1 MGPGSALAT
10 FAVTD
15 EGVGDDPRP
24 IVLVHGFG
32 TDQRVWDEV
41 GPALTADHRVI
52 RLDNAGSGGATD
64 AFVGYQYLNLS
75 RYARDVLDVLEE
87 LDLRDVTVVG
97 HSAGAMIALL
107 AAVESTRIGRLV
119 LIGASPRY
127 LDEPGYR
134 GGMSEADVNA
144 IYTAITLGYDSWA
157 DGFAPLAL
165 QQPPETDKA
174 QAFADCIKALPVERT
189 LTVLCSIFQSD
200 HRASVARVRQ
210 PTLVVQTAHDPF
222 VPIDVAHYLR
232 DHIADSRLAVIDA
245 IGHLP
250 QLTAPELLVDTLRS
264 FV

>member
-1 MGPGSALAT
+1 MGTGSARST

-15 EGVGDDPRP
+15 EGRRDDAHPL
-24 IVLVHGFG
+24 VMVHGFG
-32 TDQRVWDEV
+32 TDQRVWDEIV
-41 GPALTADHRVI
+41 PTLVADHRII

-64 AFVGYQYLNLS
+64 AFVGHRYLNLS
-75 RYARDVLDVLEE
+75 QYAHDLLEVLEE
-87 LDLRDVTVVG
+87 LDVRDVTVIG

-119 LIGASPRY
+119 LVGASPRY
-127 LDEPGYR
+127 LDDDGYR

-144 IYTAITLGYDSWA
+144 IYTAITLGYHRWA
-157 DGFAPLAL
+157 EGFAPLAL
-165 QQPPETDKA
+165 QQPAETDKA

-210 PTLVVQTAHDPF
+210 PTLIVQTAHDPF
-222 VPIDVAHYLR
+222 VPMEVAEYLR
-232 DHIADSRLAVIDA
+232 DHIPGSRLIVIDA

-250 QLTAPELLVDTLRS
+250 QLTAPALLVDALRT